1 MSVCFLYAVVVLL
14 RTLFVIESD

>member
-14 RTLFVIESD
+14 RTIFVIESD